1 MAAPSAPWSDND
13 RLLENL
19 HRTTFAETSELEIDE
34 RLAAED
40 PEHEESME
48 FHRLNRERCSETAVA
63 ILKLLELLVP
73 SDRISRSSAMSAGFQ
88 IFVLLWLLQS
98 SKGDIGRMSMSGIA
112 EKVGCS
118 RALLSYYA
126 KRFEKVLGFH
136 GRGMKGK
143 EASDSFI
150 ESSRRGWDTR
160 RRRKAGLTDTAPVH
174 VGLEEIE
181 QPTADKMPRR
191 FELEDEQ
198 EISADADGYSFD
210 ERRREYDLEESDI

>member
-1 MAAPSAPWSDND
+1 MPSPIAPWQTRDGF
-13 RLLENL
+13 LETI
-19 HRTTFAETSELEIDE
+19 HRTDFTETSELEIDE

-40 PEHEESME
+40 PEHEDSIE
-48 FHRLNRERCSETAVA
+48 FRRLNRERCSETAEA
-63 ILKLLELLVP
+63 MMKLLELLVP

-98 SKGDIGRMSMSGIA
+98 SKGEIGSMSMSGIA
-112 EKVGCS
+112 EKVGCT

-143 EASDSFI
+143 QASESFI

-160 RRRKAGLTDTAPVH
+160 RRRKAGLPDPAPVH
-174 VGLEEIE
+174 VGLEEIDR
-181 QPTADKMPRR
+181 TADKTPRH
-191 FELEDEQ
+191 FEFDDEQ
-198 EISADADGYSFD
+198 EISVEAEGFSFD
-210 ERRREYDLEESDI
+210 QRRREYDLEDSDI